1 MNLSREAF
9 VNRLQSIVGQA
20 YVLHS
25 LEDLTTYAYDGTPGY
40 EVLPIAVVQPK
51 ATGEVSA
58 VLALAYANDVAIVPR
73 GSGTGLSGGSVPAN
87 DSLVVQLNR
96 MDRILEIDPV
106 NLTASVE
113 PGVITADLADAVAK
127 QGLFYPPD
135 PGSMKISTMGGNVAE
150 NSGGLRCFKYGVT
163 EDYLLGLEVVL
174 PNGAV
179 LTTGGKAK
187 KDVAGYNLKKLFVS
201 SEGTLG
207 IVTKILVRLIPKPP
221 AIATLLAFFDSL
233 VRAGEAVT
241 AMVAKGIIPTTLEF
255 LDNVVI
261 NCVEDH
267 ARLGLPRDKAA
278 LLLIQVD
285 GHPVQVE
292 EEAEAVEKI
301 CSEYGAASVSRAL
314 TLEEGEQLAQ
324 ARRMALSSLARVSP
338 TTILEDATVPRSELA
353 TMIEFIQTTA
363 TKYNV
368 RVGVFGH
375 VGDGNLHPTFLTD
388 ERNQEEMKR
397 VHEAS
402 REIFEKAVELGGT
415 ITGEHGVGYAK
426 REFLA
431 GMVGSLSID
440 LMRKVK
446 AAFDPKGLMNPGKIF
461 ETEPV
466 SATRL

>member
-1 MNLSREAF
+1 
-9 VNRLQSIVGQA
+9 
-20 YVLHS
+20 
-25 LEDLTTYAYDGTPGY
+25 
-40 EVLPIAVVQPK
+40 
-51 ATGEVSA
+51 
-58 VLALAYANDVAIVPR
+58 
-73 GSGTGLSGGSVPAN
+73 
-87 DSLVVQLNR
+87 
-96 MDRILEIDPV
+96 
-106 NLTASVE
+106 
-113 PGVITADLADAVAK
+113 
-127 QGLFYPPD
+127 
-135 PGSMKISTMGGNVAE
+135 VAE